1 MTVKRSVDTIVKAQF
16 YDLDPMN
23 IVWHG
28 NYARFLEQGRCDL
41 LDRLGYNYTQMEE
54 SGYAF
59 PVVHMQL
66 KYVKP
71 IRRAQEVVVTTTLV
85 EHENRLKLDYVIRDR
100 ATGEVLT
107 RAQTIQVAVKAE
119 NGEMC
124 FESPPIL
131 LERVTAWQ

>member
-1 MTVKRSVDTIVKAQF
+1 MIAKRSVETIVKAQF

-28 NYARFLEQGRCDL
+28 NYARFLEVGRCDF

-71 IRRAQEVVVTTTLV
+71 VRRGQEVVVTTTLV
-85 EHENRLKLDYVIRDR
+85 EHENRLKLDYVLRDR
-100 ATGEVLT
+100 LSGEVLT
-107 RAQTIQVAVKAE
+107 RAQTIQVAVRAD
-119 NGEMC
+119 NGELC
-124 FESPPIL
+124 LESPPIL
-131 LERVTAWQ
+131 IEKVAAWR